1 MKLPLIAP
9 IDSRDGTSNKDAR
22 QYNTLV
28 ETDAGAKSV
37 KNDSG
42 VRVVKSGSGFKIIKD
57 DDGVTLVG
65 VRPGLTAISTA
76 TGNGSGA
83 VSFNGVLIT
92 VFGTNVAYGETPT
105 TIAAVAAETYDF
117 AQSPL

>member
-28 ETDAGAKSV
+28 ETDAGV
-37 KNDSG
+37 KLTG
-42 VRVVKSGSGFKIIKD
+42 I
-57 DDGVTLVG
+57 
-65 VRPGLTAISTA
+65 RPGLTAISTA

-105 TIAAVAAETYDF
+105 TIAAVAAGIYDF

>member
-1 MKLPLIAP
+1 MKLPLVAP

-28 ETDAGAKSV
+28 EDDAGV
-37 KNDSG
+37 KL
-42 VRVVKSGSGFKIIKD
+42 
-57 DDGVTLVG
+57 TG

-83 VSFNGVLIT
+83 VAFNGVLIT
-92 VFGTNVAYGETPT
+92 VFGTNVAFGETPT
-105 TIAAVAAETYDF
+105 TIAAVAAGTYDF
-117 AQSPL
+117 AESPL